1 MKLKVKKLQT
11 GGGMPFTVYSPTE
24 YYTINPYIQGLDA
37 MRGGSQQ
44 PKGGS
49 QKSGSGLDLLP
60 EQVVNELMK
69 KGLPND
75 INAFLAEARKLEQSG
90 PFTSGMNRASV
101 YNLAALANQAI
112 FNRSAFDDATKT
124 AEAQGSLS
132 EIAFSANQGVYVQD
146 NGKVKHVSFGDY
158 NKNKEKYT
166 PLTVGQLMQARAY
179 SPNAAWDSTMVQT
192 IQ

>member
-24 YYTINPYIQGLDA
+24 YYTTNPYIQGLDA

-44 PKGGS
+44 PQGGS
-49 QKSGSGLDLLP
+49 QKSGGGLDLLP

-112 FNRSAFDDATKT
+112 FNRSAFDDATKI

-146 NGKVKHVSFGDY
+146 NGKVKHVSFADY
-158 NKNKEKYT
+158 TKNKEKYT
-166 PLTVGQLMQARAY
+166 PL
-179 SPNAAWDSTMVQT
+179 P
-192 IQ
+192 